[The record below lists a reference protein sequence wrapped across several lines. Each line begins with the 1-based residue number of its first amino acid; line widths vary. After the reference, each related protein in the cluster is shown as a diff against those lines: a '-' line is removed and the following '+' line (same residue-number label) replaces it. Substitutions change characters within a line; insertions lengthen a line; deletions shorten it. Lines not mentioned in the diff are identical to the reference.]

1 MMQRQRR
8 RRVMSTALTSDFL
21 GQYLD
26 RIGHSELLTREEE
39 AKLSREVRAGD
50 EKARTR
56 FIESNLRLV
65 VSIAKR
71 YQGQGLPLEDL
82 IQEGNIGLIKAI
94 ERFDPDLGY
103 KFSTYATWWIRQA
116 VGRAVANKGRT
127 VRVPVYVHE
136 KMSKVGK
143 ACSEL
148 YAELSREPSA
158 LEVAQRLGWGVGEV
172 RFVMS
177 AMPDVGS
184 LDLPAGPEE
193 TSRIGDFVE
202 DEDTSDTLGEVVQA
216 LEKVHLK
223 GAIERLPEQ
232 ERYVLIRRYGLD
244 GRNPATLAGLSREL
258 GLSRERVRRLL
269 CEAEHTLRETT
280 RAEPFEVLAS

>member
-1 MMQRQRR
+1 MATM
-8 RRVMSTALTSDFL
+8 LTSDL
-21 GQYLD
+21 LVQYLD

-39 AKLSREVRAGD
+39 VKLSRAVRAGD
-50 EKARTR
+50 EKARAR

-82 IQEGNIGLIKAI
+82 IQEGNIGLIKAV
-94 ERFDPDLGY
+94 ERFDPDRGY

-116 VGRAVANKGRT
+116 VGRAVANKGHI
-127 VRVPVYVHE
+127 VRLPAYMHE
-136 KMSKVGK
+136 KMSKVRK
-143 ACSEL
+143 AYSEL
-148 YAELSREPSA
+148 YAELSREPSV

-172 RFVMS
+172 RFVMR
-177 AMPDVGS
+177 AMPDVAS
-184 LDLPAGPEE
+184 LDLPVGSEE

-202 DEDTSDTLGEVVQA
+202 DEKISNTSDEVVQA
-216 LEKVHLK
+216 LEKAHLK
-223 GAIERLPEQ
+223 RAIERLPEQ

-244 GRNPATLAGLSREL
+244 DRDPATLAELSREL
-258 GLSRERVRRLL
+258 GLSKERVRRLQY
-269 CEAEHTLRETT
+269 ETEHVLRETV